1 MKTRRLSVKNL
12 VILSMLPVSA
22 WAGIFS
28 FTNLSSDEDTGINA
42 TKIYTHLVDFGS
54 DAAAATINGVRFT
67 AKGKSGTNYSVTNT
81 GGDFVNNTQ
90 GNLPDGLGDLFSD
103 FFYGG
108 DGGGVQVFTLTGLK
122 EAHTYRLTF
131 FVAGWAGASVDFSGS
146 DAPGVKTLMSRA
158 GTSSGPDGDNQL
170 PTGAGQPGAAI
181 QYEFI
186 APASGNLVLTLDAVS
201 AGDTFHHYGF
211 TNEQI
216 GTPNDGDGDG
226 MPDIYEQANGLN
238 PAVKDS
244 QLDLDADGLKNIDEY
259 DKGTKA
265 NNPDTDADGLKDGV
279 ETKTGTYVSA
289 TNTGTDP
296 LAADTDGD
304 GLQDGAETNT
314 GTFLDAARAG
324 TNPHKTDSDNDGF
337 SDGFEITSAFNP
349 NLASSTPESAT
360 SLLTAVEFRFNAA
373 NGVGYRIEGSA
384 NLVGWTTV
392 EANIQGNGG
401 QVTRFYSIG
410 NQNTRF
416 FRAVRN

>member
-1 MKTRRLSVKNL
+1 MV
-12 VILSMLPVSA
+12 
-22 WAGIFS
+22 
-28 FTNLSSDEDTGINA
+28 
-42 TKIYTHLVDFGS
+42 
-54 DAAAATINGVRFT
+54 
-67 AKGKSGTNYSVTNT
+67 
-81 GGDFVNNTQ
+81 
-90 GNLPDGLGDLFSD
+90 
-103 FFYGG
+103 
-108 DGGGVQVFTLTGLK
+108 
-122 EAHTYRLTF
+122 AH
-131 FVAGWAGASVDFSGS
+131 AES
-146 DAPGVKTLMSRA
+146 KRA
-158 GTSSGPDGDNQL
+158 
-170 PTGAGQPGAAI
+170 
-181 QYEFI
+181 
-186 APASGNLVLTLDAVS
+186 
-201 AGDTFHHYGF
+201 
-211 TNEQI
+211 
-216 GTPNDGDGDG
+216 
-226 MPDIYEQANGLN
+226 
-238 PAVKDS
+238 AVKDS